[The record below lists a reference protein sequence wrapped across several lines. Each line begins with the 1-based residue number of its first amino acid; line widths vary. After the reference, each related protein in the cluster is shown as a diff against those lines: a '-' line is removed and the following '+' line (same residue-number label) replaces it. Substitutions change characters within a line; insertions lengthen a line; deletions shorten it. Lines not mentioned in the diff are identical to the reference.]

1 MGAAEIVQ
9 ASAGGRIDSVS
20 LAAYRIATDPPES
33 DGTLPWDATT
43 LISVHLAAA
52 GSHGFGYS
60 YASRAAALVVADV
73 LAPVIEGREAFDIP
87 ARWADMS
94 RALRNVGRAGI
105 GSMALAAVDTALWDL
120 KAKRCGLSLAALLG
134 VMREAIPVYASGGF
148 SSFTRDRAPQA
159 ARRHGGPE
167 E

>member
-9 ASAGGRIDSVS
+9 ASAGGRLDSVS
-20 LAAYRIATDPPES
+20 VAAYRIPTEAPES
-33 DGTLPWDATT
+33 DGTLAWDATT

-60 YASRAAALVVADV
+60 YASRRAALGVADV
-73 LAPVIEGREAFDIP
+73 LTPAIERREAFDIP

-134 VMREAIPVYASGGF
+134 VMREAIPVYGSGGLT
-148 SSFTRDRAPQA
+148 SLTPGRVPPAP
-159 ARRHGGPE
+159 RPGGRSR
-167 E
+167 